1 MKTALKK
8 TDETLQLVL
17 LILIVLCGIS
27 LIGWLFLMVLFP
39 VLAVVQLLSAG
50 IRTYASYNTTE
61 WNRRTLNIYWTMVGC
76 WIIINTIVYLIP
88 AINDVFFLTMMLL
101 SMPIAIWY
109 YKRIKKENVLSE
121 EEKNTQLAATMKY

>member
-27 LIGWLFLMVLFP
+27 LIGWLLLMVLFP

-61 WNRRTLNIYWTMVGC
+61 WQQRTLNIYWKLVGC

-88 AINDVFFLTMMLL
+88 AINDVVFLTMMLL
-101 SMPIAIWY
+101 SLPIAIWY

-121 EEKNTQLAATMKY
+121 EEKNTQLAAIMK